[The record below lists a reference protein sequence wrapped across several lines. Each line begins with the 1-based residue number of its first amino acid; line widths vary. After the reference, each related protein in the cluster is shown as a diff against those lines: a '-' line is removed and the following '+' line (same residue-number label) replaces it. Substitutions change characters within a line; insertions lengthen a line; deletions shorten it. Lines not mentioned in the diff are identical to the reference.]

1 MPAGKRQPKAP
12 KGFNARWPAALLGVL
27 LRPAAKPSA
36 GKINRLL
43 TVQPQAGN

>member
-12 KGFNARWPAALLGVL
+12 KGFKARWPAALLGVL
-27 LRPAAKPSA
+27 LRPATKPSA
-36 GKINRLL
+36 GKLNRVL